1 MNNELILIIHALKSN
16 DIQLRIKLCALVVNE
31 SDNENPNCFYVDCF
45 NCPVS
50 QMKVNPGRYYT
61 TQMTLTM
68 EAVNHETRNPTSD

>member
-16 DIQLRIKLCALVVNE
+16 NVQLRIKLCDLVVNTPN
-31 SDNENPNCFYVDCF
+31 DENPKCLHVECN
-45 NCPVS
+45 NCPLI
-50 QMKVNPGRYYT
+50 KLKALTGIYT